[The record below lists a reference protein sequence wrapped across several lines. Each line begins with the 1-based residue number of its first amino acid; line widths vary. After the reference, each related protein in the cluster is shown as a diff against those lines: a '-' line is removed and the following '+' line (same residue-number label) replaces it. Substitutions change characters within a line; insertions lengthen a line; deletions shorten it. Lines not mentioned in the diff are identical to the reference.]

1 MKSSIRKLAKHIH
14 IVAFDVPYPADYGG
28 AIDVFYRIKA
38 LHRLGVKIHLHCY
51 EYGRGMPEELKEYV
65 EDIQYYRRRKTVI
78 DWLNKLPF
86 IVKTRSNKFLI
97 RNLLKDD
104 APILFEGIHTTYF
117 IGDERLKNRIKI
129 VRAHNI
135 EHEYYNNLAEQA
147 SGVRKRFFRSE
158 AKKLKAYEPILK
170 HADHILAIKP
180 SDAAHLKQHCA
191 STEVLPASL
200 PDIGNPPFE
209 STKPFFLFHG
219 NLSVAENETGAI
231 WLIENVFGQMEWCNK
246 LLIAGKNPTQRL
258 QDICKEYGVMLT
270 ANPSEEEMNTLIWLA
285 RVHVIY
291 SEQDTGVKLKLIN
304 ALRSNGHVIVNPNIV
319 KGTDFA
325 NLCTI
330 AFDAKDYIEYCKSFI
345 SMEVS
350 HVELNPR
357 HKFIEE
363 NLDTAVNC
371 KRYLLPLIK

>member
-1 MKSSIRKLAKHIH
+1 MADHLH

-38 LHRLGVKIHLHCY
+38 LHRLSVKVHLHCY

-117 IGDERLKNRIKI
+117 MSDERLKNRIKI

-135 EHEYYNNLAEQA
+135 EHEYYSNLAEQA

-180 SDAAHLKQHCA
+180 SDAEHLKQYCV

-200 PDIGNPPFE
+200 PEIGHPLFD

-231 WLIENVFGQMEWCNK
+231 WLIENVFGQMEWCDK

-258 QDICKEYGVMLT
+258 QDICKQYGVMLT
-270 ANPSEEEMNTLIWLA
+270 ANPSEEEMNTLIWLT

-325 NLCTI
+325 DLCTI

-350 HVELNPR
+350 PVELNPR
-357 HKFIEE
+357 HTFIEE